1 MTGHSIDP
9 TDPIDPRDA
18 DLHVALRAMPSPR
31 APHTL
36 APRVMGLVHLRLAAR
51 ASATTHTWFEWSVT
65 AQVASVVAFVAM
77 VAGAALLWPSIEAFV
92 DRAASRDAV
101 RLASVFFRSFWQPV
115 MVWVVAGMTVTIL
128 FCATVGALLGR
139 LALGGATR

>member
-1 MTGHSIDP
+1 MTEHRM
-9 TDPIDPRDA
+9 DPIDPRDA
-18 DLHVALRAMPSPR
+18 ALHVALQSILPPR

-36 APRVMGLVHLRLAAR
+36 APRVMALVHARLAAR
-51 ASATTHTWFEWSVT
+51 AVATTRTWFEWAVA

-92 DRAASRDAV
+92 DHAASGDAV
-101 RLASVFFRSFWQPV
+101 RLVSVFFRSVWQPV

>member
-1 MTGHSIDP
+1 MIGHT
-9 TDPIDPRDA
+9 TDPMDSRDA
-18 DLHVALRAMPSPR
+18 ELHVALRSIPSPR

-36 APRVMGLVHLRLAAR
+36 APRVMASVHARLAAQ
-51 ASATTHTWFEWSVT
+51 AVSTTRTWFEWSVA

-77 VAGAALLWPSIEAFV
+77 VAGAALVWPSVEAVV
-92 DRAASRDAV
+92 DQTAAMDAV
-101 RLASVFFRSFWQPV
+101 RVTLVFFRSFWQPV

-139 LALGGATR
+139 LALGGASR